1 MTSDPITNMTTT
13 AMSMSGVH
21 MTPWFDRVTLG
32 LLLLFV
38 GAVQVSIAV
47 AEAALLLLLLL
58 WATMLVREAVRPAA
72 PTFFWPLLAYAG
84 MTLVS
89 SAFSM
94 DPLES
99 FFDSRQLVLFLIVP
113 MVYDLARGPKTKIVA
128 DVIVTV
134 GALAAAYGIIQ
145 YTLLHFDSLR
155 LRPRGTLGHYMTY
168 AGTLML
174 VIGLAAARLVFATR
188 DRKWPALVMPALL
201 VALTMTLT
209 RSAWVGVSV
218 GVGLL
223 FVLKDLRLTALIPVV
238 IAIVFALAPDSVTNR
253 IMSLS
258 DLRDPSSRDRLAM
271 VQTGASMIRDHP
283 LTGVGPNMVQRLYT
297 QYRDQNSVQKVNPH
311 LHNVP
316 LQIAA
321 ERGLPALAVWIAFVV
336 VLTAGVFRLFRTSG
350 DRTLP
355 AAALAAIGAMLAAGI
370 FEYNFGDSEF
380 LMLFLVIVT
389 LPFAAVRGDEQGS
402 ASDISPR

>member
-1 MTSDPITNMTTT
+1 MTTT

-21 MTPWFDRVTLG
+21 MTPWFDRAALA

-38 GAVQVSIAV
+38 GMVQVSIAA
-47 AEAALLLLLLL
+47 AEAVLFLLLLM
-58 WATMLVREAVRPAA
+58 WATMLVREGVRPSA
-72 PTFFWPLLAYAG
+72 PTFFLPLLAYAG

-174 VIGLAAARLVFATR
+174 VIGLAAARLIFATR

-201 VALTMTLT
+201 VALTLTLT

-238 IAIVFALAPDSVTNR
+238 IALVFALAPDSVTNR

-271 VQTGASMIRDHP
+271 MQTGASMIRDHP
-283 LTGVGPNMVQRLYT
+283 LTGVGPNMVQRLYA

-321 ERGLPALAVWIAFVV
+321 ERGLPALAVWIVFVV
-336 VLTAGVFRLFRTSG
+336 VLTGGVFRLFRTSA

-380 LMLFLVIVT
+380 LMLFLVVVT
-389 LPFAAVRGDEQGS
+389 LPFAAVRGEERGS
-402 ASDISPR
+402 AGEINPH

>member
-1 MTSDPITNMTTT
+1 MTTT
-13 AMSMSGVH
+13 AMSVSGVH
-21 MTPWFDRVTLG
+21 MTPWFDRVALA

-38 GAVQVSIAV
+38 GAVQVSIAA
-47 AEAALLLLLLL
+47 AEAVFFLLLLL
-58 WATMLVREAVRPAA
+58 WLTMLVRDGERPSA
-72 PTFFWPLLAYAG
+72 PTFFLPLLAYAG
-84 MTLVS
+84 LTLVS

-113 MVYDLARGPKTKIVA
+113 MVYDLARGPKTKTVV

-174 VIGLAAARLVFATR
+174 VIGLAAARLIFATR
-188 DRKWPALVMPALL
+188 DRRWPALVMPALL

-253 IMSLS
+253 IMSVS

-271 VQTGASMIRDHP
+271 MQTGASMIRDHP

-321 ERGLPALAVWIAFVV
+321 ERGLPALAAWIVFVA
-336 VLTAGVFRLFRTSG
+336 VLTVKVFRLFRTSA

-380 LMLFLVIVT
+380 LMLFLVVVT
-389 LPFAAVRGDEQGS
+389 LPFAAVRGDEEAS
-402 ASDISPR
+402 ARDSGRPAN